1 MISLITGA
9 TGFIGSA
16 VVRALLEAGETPRV
30 LARPESE
37 LRGGAGVDPNDALL
51 VVPLLVWTGLSDWLL
66 AAACL
71 GAPAFAV
78 FVAVKFRSDLH
89 KPES

>member
-1 MISLITGA
+1 MNCTVSGP
-9 TGFIGSA
+9 GSC
-16 VVRALLEAGETPRV
+16 RGQAGSIRTMP
-30 LARPESE
+30 
-37 LRGGAGVDPNDALL
+37 LL